1 MPAGTFFLYSYLLQH
16 FLYPARYIGTGSN
29 KLQLHSRQLRE
40 SQSLYSSAH
49 FLLDFGKLL
58 FRSLKKYCH
67 KIIAG
72 ISEHIAFASRSIP
85 KHTSHLVKH
94 IISSLM
100 SEILVNSFKVL
111 NICKHR
117 AAALSILLS
126 FST

>member
-16 FLYPARYIGTGSN
+16 FLYPAWYTGTGSN

-72 ISEHIAFASRSIP
+72 ISEHIAFTSRNIP
-85 KHTSHLVKH
+85 KHTCNLAQH
-94 IISSLM
+94 IIS
-100 SEILVNSFKVL
+100 
-111 NICKHR
+111 
-117 AAALSILLS
+117 A
-126 FST
+126 